1 MAWQLEEAFGGTK
14 LTLVHSGFEAFT
26 GDVFD
31 MLTSHDKGWDQHFTR
46 LRVVAS

>member
-1 MAWQLEEAFGGTK
+1 MKLKWRGSWKK